1 MGADLI
7 IKFLLL
13 GVIHLLFVR
22 GNKGCFEEEKKGL
35 LEFKAFVKS
44 DGDDAGHLLSSWVND
59 PEDDCCKWERVGCD
73 STTGHVIKLSLSNTR
88 QFDSFFDSKYNWYL
102 NISLFEPFKELRSL
116 NLSLNVI
123 AGWKQN
129 KELSVLENIEE
140 LDLGSNI
147 LGGSSAAQGTG
158 INSTSSFTQP
168 GFLRAHP
175 GAGFLVNPA
184 PGFARNSSMLGSPG
198 FAPNPARLCSV
209 PCEPSMPGFG
219 ANPACLGLVRTQ
231 HAWVRFLVNPV
242 PGFARNPSVLGLR
255 LGSYKPSTLGTQMKK
270 ARQGSCWVIV
280 GVGFDFSISNARFL
294 QVLCSFADIVA
305 ILGTLPSLK
314 LLDLSS
320 NSLGGP
326 LYNKDLGYLSNLEVL
341 NLSHNSLSGNLP
353 IQGFTRLE
361 ILDLSWNQFSGGI
374 PPSIGALHSL
384 KALSLSNNQLNGS
397 LPIHGM
403 CGLKRL
409 QELDLSRNNF
419 EGTLPPWLNNLTS
432 LKLLDLSYNLF
443 TGNLSSNLIRN
454 LPLSLEFIDLRHN
467 FFEGLFSFN
476 DIGNHSKL
484 KVCMLTGYKDRL
496 NIDTQNPGWIN
507 LSFQLKALVLS
518 DLNLNSVPKFLFYQ
532 QRLRVI
538 DLSHNKLKGEFPV
551 WLLQNNLDLKFMN
564 LRNNSFAG
572 QFYLPYRL
580 GNMVWLDLSEN
591 QFTGKLPKDVGDKLP
606 SLQYLNLSLN
616 HFEGALPSSLGNM
629 HDLLGLD
636 LAFNNFSGEIPKE
649 LVARCSNLEH
659 LIVSHNRLGGKIFS
673 SEFNLSNLF
682 QLELNNNEFTGSLLN
697 VTLEMLGILDVS
709 NNNMTGQ
716 IPTWI
721 NKGLIPKTICFLK
734 EISIMDLSSNS
745 FSGTIPSCLQNLT
758 FGGMENYGKTLA
770 QDQLQISNTFTDE
783 NHIYGDLLRKNLNLL
798 IDIEAAGL
806 NEIYLVDKNRGSSY
820 KGSILNFMSALDMS
834 CNDLT
839 GEIPQEIGKFT
850 QIHALNFSHN
860 RLMGL
865 IPVTLSKLSQIES
878 LDLCCNNL
886 SGNIPPE
893 LTNLNFLE
901 VFNVSHNN
909 LSGQIPMMKAQFS
922 TFEKSSYEGNQFL
935 CGPPLEKCCLINI
948 ETPYLES
955 SPLGAT
961 KGNWPRWVRFLDLV
975 FFEFSSC

>member
-1 MGADLI
+1 MGADLV

-88 QFDSFFDSKYNWYL
+88 QFDSFFDSKYSWYL

-147 LGGSSAAQGTG
+147 LGGSSAAQ
-158 INSTSSFTQP
+158 
-168 GFLRAHP
+168 
-175 GAGFLVNPA
+175 
-184 PGFARNSSMLGSPG
+184 
-198 FAPNPARLCSV
+198 
-209 PCEPSMPGFG
+209 
-219 ANPACLGLVRTQ
+219 
-231 HAWVRFLVNPV
+231 
-242 PGFARNPSVLGLR
+242 
-255 LGSYKPSTLGTQMKK
+255 
-270 ARQGSCWVIV
+270 
-280 GVGFDFSISNARFL
+280 
-294 QVLCSFADIVA
+294 DIVA

-409 QELDLSRNNF
+409 QELDLSQNNF
-419 EGTLPPWLNNLTS
+419 EGTLPPCLNNLTS

-518 DLNLNSVPKFLFYQ
+518 DLNLNSVPEFLFYQ

-629 HDLLGLD
+629 HDLFGLD

-659 LIVSHNRLGGKIFS
+659 LILSHNRLGGKIFS

-682 QLELNNNEFTGSLLN
+682 RLELNNNEFTGSLLN

-709 NNNMTGQ
+709 NNNMTGP

-721 NKGLIPKTICFLK
+721 NKVNWVVSMRNNSFEGQFPCQQLMSPLFFLDLSHNFLFGPLPSCIDFTYIDEIHLEGNKFIGLFQNFLPNSSTSLSVLNLRDNNLFGHIPNLIGTFLNLKILLLGKNHLKGLIPKTICFLK

-758 FGGMENYGKTLA
+758 FGVMDNYGKTLA
-770 QDQLQISNTFTDE
+770 QDQFQLSNTFTDE

-798 IDIEAAGL
+798 IDMEAAGL

-935 CGPPLEKCCLINI
+935 YGPPLEKCCLINI

-961 KGNWPRWVRFLDLV
+961 KGNWYEVDLIAFCACFFPAYVV
-975 FFEFSSC
+975 FFLLIVFLSTSGLDG